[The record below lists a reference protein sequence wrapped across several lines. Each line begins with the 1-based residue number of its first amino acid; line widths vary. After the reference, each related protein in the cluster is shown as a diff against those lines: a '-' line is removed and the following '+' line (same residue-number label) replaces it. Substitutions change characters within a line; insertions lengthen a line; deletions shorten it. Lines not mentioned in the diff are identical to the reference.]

1 MLPIAFKFLITT
13 LNNHYFNNMEKQPKT
28 LALPTFETVEQIMTD
43 AYFLKCVDKTIAEMM
58 AERDKVSEGGKLK
71 LKRDAVS
78 FLIDMN
84 KFNSQSISTE
94 YIEIHY
100 KRSKLSGAIREFI
113 NFLVVECVG
122 DTFKHYESLFQKQ
135 NKKSTKTKKS

>member
-1 MLPIAFKFLITT
+1 
-13 LNNHYFNNMEKQPKT
+13 MEKQPKT
-28 LALPTFETVEQIMTD
+28 PDLPTFETVEQLMSD
-43 AYFLKCVDKTIAEMM
+43 DYFLKCVDKTITEML

-78 FLIDMN
+78 FLIEAN
-84 KFNSQSISTE
+84 KFNSEFIVSE

-113 NFLVVECVG
+113 SFLVVECVG
-122 DTFKHYESLFQKQ
+122 DTFKHYESLFQKH
-135 NKKSTKTKKS
+135 NKKITKTKKS